1 MKSPPP
7 KAGAF
12 IPSKAKENN
21 PYRKILQALEI
32 VIFFLSK
39 IKQSPP

>member
-21 PYRKILQALEI
+21 LYHKIPQALEI
-32 VIFFLSK
+32 VILFLSQ
-39 IKQSPP
+39 IK